1 MIEHFIKEA
10 KENAG
15 SFCSGYGT
23 DIYAVN
29 EWIRTSDIRSNNANN
44 VAEKLKVFTSQVH
57 KEMTPGNKS
66 FHFEHVRRIN
76 VKLKYPVGIYL
87 LKVNKRNTRRHSFWR
102 LYC

>member
-44 VAEKLKVFTSQVH
+44 VAEKL
-57 KEMTPGNKS
+57 
-66 FHFEHVRRIN
+66 
-76 VKLKYPVGIYL
+76 LK
-87 LKVNKRNTRRHSFWR
+87 K
-102 LYC
+102 